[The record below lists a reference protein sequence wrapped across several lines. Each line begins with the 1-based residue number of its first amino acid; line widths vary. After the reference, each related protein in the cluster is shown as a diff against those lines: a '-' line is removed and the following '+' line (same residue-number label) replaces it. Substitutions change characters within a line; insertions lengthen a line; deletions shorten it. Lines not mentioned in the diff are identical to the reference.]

1 MASLV
6 EVELSR
12 IRLPLLFSHIAETES
27 SASVSGDLTEMRN
40 ALRWGLEIAPAL
52 WPEIPIAAAAIVS
65 VFGGAGFLWWRRARQ
80 RELDHAR
87 NELKAKEQE
96 LLEGRE
102 QAKQALSTKQQ
113 ELDELSE
120 GRKKLEQ
127 TLKEYRDRE
136 GSAPGENWERSIE
149 SG

>member
-1 MASLV
+1 MKELIPRAILHSRSYPPIVEWPRSV

-65 VFGGAGFLWWRRARQ
+65 VFGGAGCSGGA
-80 RELDHAR
+80 
-87 NELKAKEQE
+87 
-96 LLEGRE
+96 GR
-102 QAKQALSTKQQ
+102 
-113 ELDELSE
+113 
-120 GRKKLEQ
+120 GN
-127 TLKEYRDRE
+127 
-136 GSAPGENWERSIE
+136 GSSITHGT
-149 SG
+149 S